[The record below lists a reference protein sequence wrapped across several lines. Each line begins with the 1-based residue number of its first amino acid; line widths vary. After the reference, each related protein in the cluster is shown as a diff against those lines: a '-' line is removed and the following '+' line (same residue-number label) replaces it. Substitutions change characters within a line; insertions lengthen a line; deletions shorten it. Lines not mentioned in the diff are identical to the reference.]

1 MKPIMYIFFGIL
13 INEIFYVF
21 MHGFPFKKKKS
32 IPKLDLDLEK
42 NTYVLSWG
50 VSSDVQLYYYKK
62 KLAAR
67 HEVSISIVDIEEC
80 GAFFQLFQAESKGWR
95 HPGIPIV
102 IIDLVFYSR
111 SGSPQGTY
119 PVPPLTK
126 LFILSFFSLFL
137 LSDAGMKILDSW
149 QS

>member
-119 PVPPLTK
+119 PVPHLPNC
-126 LFILSFFSLFL
+126 LFYHSFLSFCYQMR
-137 LSDAGMKILDSW
+137 G
-149 QS
+149 

>member
-50 VSSDVQLYYYKK
+50 VSSDVQLYY
-62 KLAAR
+62 
-67 HEVSISIVDIEEC
+67 
-80 GAFFQLFQAESKGWR
+80 
-95 HPGIPIV
+95 
-102 IIDLVFYSR
+102 
-111 SGSPQGTY
+111 
-119 PVPPLTK
+119 
-126 LFILSFFSLFL
+126 
-137 LSDAGMKILDSW
+137 
-149 QS
+149 